1 MVRYILYAALFI
13 LSITASYVRAED
25 PGSVLTLD
33 KARSLVLERN
43 PEIAASAIEIKAKEA
58 QALQAGLIPNPEIN
72 VTMENFGGSKSLTG
86 FQGSETTFELSQMIE
101 LGGKRAKRKRAGSL
115 ETGLARWDFESK
127 KADILLEVTKSFV
140 DVLTAQERLALKEEI
155 VRLSEEIYN
164 VISIRVSSGK
174 VSPVEETKAG
184 VALSAVRAEKEKTR
198 RELEAAR
205 KRLSALWG
213 DKAPSFA
220 KAEGKLDA
228 FMPAPS
234 YEDIEKLVM
243 QNPDIARWS
252 QEKEQKN
259 AVLKLEES
267 KKIQDPTVSLGMRY
281 LNENNDNAFVFGVA
295 IPLPLFNRNQGGVLE
310 ARQRLDQAEQKQN
323 NATLRILAALAEAYQ
338 LLAGSY
344 TEAETLKKEILP
356 GALSAF
362 EATKEG
368 YLQGKFNYLD
378 VLDAQRTFFEARNRY
393 IETLSVYHKAFAD
406 VKRLTGER
414 MAMGRES
421 EKEKA

>member
-1 MVRYILYAALFI
+1 MVRYILYAAILI
-13 LSITASYVRAED
+13 LSLTGSYVRAEE
-25 PGSVLTLD
+25 PMTVLTLD
-33 KARSLVLERN
+33 KARSLALEKN
-43 PEIAASAIEIKAKEA
+43 PEIAISAIEIKAKEA
-58 QALQAGLIPNPEIN
+58 QVLQSGLIPNPGISI
-72 VTMENFGGSKSLTG
+72 TMENFGGSKALTG

-101 LGGKRAKRKRAGSL
+101 LGGKRAKRQKAASL
-115 ETGLARWDFESK
+115 DTDLARWDFESK
-127 KADILLEVTKSFV
+127 KADIFLEVTKSFV
-140 DVLTAQERLALKEEI
+140 DTLTAQEQLALKEEM
-155 VRLSEEIYN
+155 VRLAEDIYN

-184 VALSAVRAEKEKTR
+184 VALSVARAEKEKTR
-198 RELEAAR
+198 HELEAAR

-213 DKAPSFA
+213 EKAPSFA

-259 AVLKLEES
+259 AVLKVEES
-267 KKIQDPTVSLGMRY
+267 KKIQDPTVSLGTRY
-281 LNENNDNAFVFGVA
+281 LNENNNNAFVFGVS

-344 TEAETLKKEILP
+344 TEAEALKKEILP

-378 VLDAQRTFFEARNRY
+378 VLDAQRTFFDAKNRY
-393 IETLSVYHKAFAD
+393 IEVLSVYHKAFAD
-406 VKRLTGER
+406 VKRLTGDGVG
-414 MAMGRES
+414 AATGTA
-421 EKEKA
+421 KEKA